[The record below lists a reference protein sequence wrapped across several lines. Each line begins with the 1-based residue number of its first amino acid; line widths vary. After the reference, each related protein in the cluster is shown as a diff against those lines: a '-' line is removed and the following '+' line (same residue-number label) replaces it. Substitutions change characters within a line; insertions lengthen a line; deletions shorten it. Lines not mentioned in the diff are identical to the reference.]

1 MPIPGVLPVS
11 VSQNL
16 SSDYLTYVIGAV
28 VFDLN
33 RLPQAHFT
41 TSQNDQSE
49 WIQTAFQ
56 GLCLES
62 LLQCSLQLKG
72 LRYVIA
78 HTSNYMIV
86 VLQQPHRYVGL
97 LLRSHTPHTL
107 LGQILQWAESTD
119 LA

>member
-107 LGQILQWAESTD
+107 LGQILQWAEATD